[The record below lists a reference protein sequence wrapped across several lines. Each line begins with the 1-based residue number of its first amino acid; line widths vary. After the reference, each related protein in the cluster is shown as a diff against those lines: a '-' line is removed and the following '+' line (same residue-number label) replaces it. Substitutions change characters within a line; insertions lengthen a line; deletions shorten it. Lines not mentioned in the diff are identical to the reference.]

1 MIISEN
7 TLYSFFNNPV
17 EGIYQSTPDGHY
29 LIVNPRLAQMYGY
42 DSPTELIHSITDI
55 ATQLYVEPDRY
66 QLYIE
71 EIEKNNIVKNF
82 ISQIYLKDKTKIWI
96 SENARIVR
104 EKTGKVVYYEGF
116 VSDITI
122 FKNTEEQIKLQDKQQ
137 QQVEKRAS
145 IDKMARG
152 FSHDL
157 NNILSPIL
165 GYAELLLEYFPKED
179 NAENYLKNIIKSTKK
194 ARNLI
199 KKLHLLGNP
208 DNKKRE
214 PLHIISVIN
223 EVINHLSTDLPA
235 KIEIEQKIENDLPY
249 ILGNPAQIHQILMN
263 TSENAINAMQN
274 TGGVL
279 TIKFKEIFLTVNDIQ
294 TNFLNLE
301 PGYYLEI
308 VFRDTGIGIEARN
321 LNKIYD
327 PYFSTKS
334 NGIGHGLGL
343 ATVHSLV
350 KSYKGDIKVKSK
362 PGKGTTFN
370 IYLPAYKTEVST
382 NFLPDDVKNGQTKK
396 HIMLIDDDDDILQ
409 IQKQLIEHLGYKVTA
424 FNDSL
429 LALESFSQN
438 PHNYDLILTDMNMP
452 ELSGLALSKLM
463 LHINSQIPIIL
474 CTGFTDSVNEATLK
488 SVGIKKFVLKPLT
501 TQKLSHDLKSVLNES

>member
-1 MIISEN
+1 M
-7 TLYSFFNNPV
+7 TL
-17 EGIYQSTPDGHY
+17 
-29 LIVNPRLAQMYGY
+29 
-42 DSPTELIHSITDI
+42 
-55 ATQLYVEPDRY
+55 
-66 QLYIE
+66 
-71 EIEKNNIVKNF
+71 
-82 ISQIYLKDKTKIWI
+82 
-96 SENARIVR
+96 
-104 EKTGKVVYYEGF
+104 
-116 VSDITI
+116 
-122 FKNTEEQIKLQDKQQ
+122 
-137 QQVEKRAS
+137 
-145 IDKMARG
+145 
-152 FSHDL
+152 
-157 NNILSPIL
+157 
-165 GYAELLLEYFPKED
+165 
-179 NAENYLKNIIKSTKK
+179 
-194 ARNLI
+194 
-199 KKLHLLGNP
+199 
-208 DNKKRE
+208 
-214 PLHIISVIN
+214 
-223 EVINHLSTDLPA
+223 
-235 KIEIEQKIENDLPY
+235 
-249 ILGNPAQIHQILMN
+249 
-263 TSENAINAMQN
+263 
-274 TGGVL
+274 
-279 TIKFKEIFLTVNDIQ
+279 
-294 TNFLNLE
+294 
-301 PGYYLEI
+301 
-308 VFRDTGIGIEARN
+308 
-321 LNKIYD
+321 
-327 PYFSTKS
+327 S